1 MPVSLLGVDPCTF
14 YFRNVK
20 AKHVAVELPVFG
32 RYDLIQPRLVN
43 LGGGNDCRALG
54 ESDLIEVGG
63 RIL

>member
-1 MPVSLLGVDPCTF
+1 MPVSLLGVGPCTF
-14 YFRNVK
+14 YSLNVK

-32 RYDLIQPRLVN
+32 RYDFIQHRPVN